1 MSRLKA
7 SLFGPYQR
15 EGVKWLV
22 THEYSDIKGGFLC
35 DEMGLGKTIQMIA
48 TMCYNPL
55 PNTLII
61 VPNSLVHQWIDEVK
75 KFSNLTVSILTGVPT
90 TQVSIT
96 TYSRFVKKSL
106 LLPII
111 HSQKWDRVIMD
122 EGHEVRNAK
131 SQRFRNISDIKKD
144 ITWVLSGT
152 PVYNSERDFRALT
165 HLITEKNYD
174 DIKREDIVLRRTK
187 ADVEEFNENL
197 RLPECIFENIEL
209 ERYPEE
215 EYVNTMVYDKYMGLL
230 NEADDMAVNMIML
243 EGLLRLRQIGIHPKI
258 FLDAVYPVDHPKREY
273 NAGSCKLDTLTR
285 LIGEHPDEKT
295 LIFTQF
301 RAEMDIIK
309 SMLPD
314 RQVFMLD
321 GRIDQGDRKNT
332 IENFNKADAGAVFII
347 QIKTGGQGLNLQE
360 ATRIYIT
367 SPSWNPATELQAI
380 GRSHRTGQK
389 KTVVVKKLVYVKTE
403 DNSPSI
409 EESIVELQD
418 QKSIVCAKVLN
429 DTRLLSKIPKM
440 RNPDMIKALRH
451 FFAQ

>member
-1 MSRLKA
+1 MRAK
-7 SLFGPYQR
+7 LFDYQIN
-15 EGVKWLV
+15 GVKWLV
-22 THEYSDIKGGFLC
+22 TREFSQIRGGFLC

-55 PNTLII
+55 PKTLIV

-75 KFSNLTVSILTGVPT
+75 KFSNLTVSKLTHMPA

-96 TYSRFVKKSL
+96 TYSQFVKKSL
-106 LLPII
+106 LLPVIT
-111 HSQKWDRVIMD
+111 SQTWDRVILD
-122 EGHEVRNAK
+122 EGHEVRNSK
-131 SQRFRNISDIKKD
+131 SQRFKNILDLKKD
-144 ITWVLSGT
+144 IMWILSGT
-152 PVYNSERDFRALT
+152 PVYNSERDFKTLT
-165 HLITEKNYD
+165 RLVTDIDYDEINRD
-174 DIKREDIVLRRTK
+174 DIVMRRTK
-187 ADVEEFNENL
+187 ADVGHL
-197 RLPECIFENIEL
+197 QLPNCTFENVEL

-215 EYVNTMVYDKYMGLL
+215 ENMNTKVYEKYAGLV
-230 NEADDMAVNMIML
+230 NEADDMMVNMIML

-273 NAGSCKLDTLTR
+273 DAGSCKIDTLIR
-285 LIGEHPDEKT
+285 LIAEHPDEKT
-295 LIFTQF
+295 LVFTQF
-301 RAEMDIIK
+301 RTEMDIIK
-309 SMLPD
+309 SRLGD

-321 GRIDQGDRKNT
+321 GRIEQGDRKNI
-332 IENFNKADAGAVFII
+332 IEEFKKANQGAVFLL

-389 KTVVVKKLVYVKTE
+389 KTVVVKKLVYVKTD

-429 DTRLLSKIPKM
+429 DTRLLSQIPKTK
-440 RNPDMIKALRH
+440 RNATMIKTLRN